1 MKIYEERDFMA
12 RVILIGEPMALF
24 IADQTG
30 NLQTIQKFTRSAAGA
45 EMNVAIGLKRLN
57 HEVSYITKL
66 GNDPFGKYLLDF
78 LNGEHINTEHVSFD
92 NHYPTAFQLKA
103 KTEEGDPDVAYYR
116 NGSAASNLQI
126 EDVEDIDMN
135 EFDHFH
141 LTGIFP
147 AVSTTS
153 RATLLYLVEKAKNKG
168 LTTSFDP
175 NLRLTLWKDH
185 DKMVKTINK
194 IACKCDIV
202 LPGISE
208 GKILT
213 GFDEPK
219 DIADFYLNKGVK
231 VVVIKCGPEGAYVKT
246 QTQEHF
252 VKGYKVDKVIDT
264 VGAGDGFA
272 VGFVSGIL
280 EKLSLEECTKR
291 ANAIGALQVMNE
303 GDNEG
308 LPTCA
313 GLKDFMETK

>member
-1 MKIYEERDFMA
+1 MA

-30 NLQTIQKFTRSAAGA
+30 SLETIQRFSKSAAGA
-45 EMNVAIGLKRLN
+45 EMNVAIGLKRLG

-66 GNDPFGKYLLDF
+66 GKDPFGTYLKKFLD
-78 LNGEHINTEHVSFD
+78 GENINTEFVKFD
-92 NHYPTAFQLKA
+92 PHYPTAFQLKA
-103 KTEEGDPDVAYYR
+103 KTEAGDPDVVYYR

-126 EDVEDIDMN
+126 EDVEDIEMRL
-135 EFDHFH
+135 FDHFH

-147 AVSTTS
+147 AVSSTS
-153 RATLLYLVEKAKNKG
+153 RATLLYLIEKAKNSG

-185 DKMVKTINK
+185 DKMVNTINK
-194 IACKCDIV
+194 IACKCDMV
-202 LPGISE
+202 LPGVSE

-219 DIADFYLNKGVK
+219 DIADFYLDRGVK
-231 VVVIKCGPEGAYVKT
+231 IVVIKCGPEGAYVKT
-246 QTQEHF
+246 KTEEHF

-272 VGFVSGIL
+272 VGFLSGVL
-280 EKLSLEECTKR
+280 EKLALEECTAR
-291 ANAIGALQVMNE
+291 ANAIGALQVMHE

-308 LPTCA
+308 LPTSTI
-313 GLKDFMETK
+313 LKDFMNR